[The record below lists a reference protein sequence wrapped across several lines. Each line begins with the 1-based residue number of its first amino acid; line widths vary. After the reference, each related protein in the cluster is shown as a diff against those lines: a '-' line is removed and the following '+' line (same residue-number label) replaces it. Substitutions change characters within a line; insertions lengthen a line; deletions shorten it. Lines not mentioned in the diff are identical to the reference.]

1 MVRLPEGFDP
11 ADANQAALSRA
22 ANSEEGGAML
32 STFVK
37 SMVRGPGGLFAPRE
51 FIPGPVALEDVY
63 EDVAGLVNE
72 DGSAR
77 FQRATLREIRKA
89 GLARLAFTKALK
101 PRLKPA
107 GV

>member
-51 FIPGPVALEDVY
+51 FIPGPVALEDVF

-77 FQRATLREIRKA
+77 FQRATLREIRSA